1 MLLLSMFQLKK
12 NEMKETNSKSEITN
26 KKYARTFN
34 LFFENTLVLRLLNDF
49 FIFFTNQKYQYI
61 VFFFALLRDCIIITM
76 LII

>member
-1 MLLLSMFQLKK
+1 
-12 NEMKETNSKSEITN
+12 MKETKSKSEITN

-34 LFFENTLVLRLLNDF
+34 LFFENNLVLRLLNDF

-61 VFFFALLRDCIIITM
+61 VFFFALFRDCIIITM

>member
-1 MLLLSMFQLKK
+1 MLLSIFQLKK
-12 NEMKETNSKSEITN
+12 NEMKETKSKSEITN
-26 KKYARTFN
+26 KKYARIFN
-34 LFFENTLVLRLLNDF
+34 LFFEKTLFLRLLNDF

>member
-1 MLLLSMFQLKK
+1 
-12 NEMKETNSKSEITN
+12 MKETKSKSEITN
-26 KKYARTFN
+26 KKYARIFN
-34 LFFENTLVLRLLNDF
+34 LFFENTLFLRLLNDF

>member
-1 MLLLSMFQLKK
+1 
-12 NEMKETNSKSEITN
+12 MKETKSKSEITN

-34 LFFENTLVLRLLNDF
+34 LFFENTLVQRLLNDF

-61 VFFFALLRDCIIITM
+61 FFFFVLLIDCIIITI